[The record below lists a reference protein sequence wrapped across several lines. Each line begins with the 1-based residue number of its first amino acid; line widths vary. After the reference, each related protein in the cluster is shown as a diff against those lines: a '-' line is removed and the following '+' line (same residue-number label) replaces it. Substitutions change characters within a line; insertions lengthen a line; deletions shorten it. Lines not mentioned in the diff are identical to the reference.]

1 MNICLR
7 YFRVRCSWRRTS
19 ISKLT
24 YIYKE
29 NDTKEQD
36 TKEQHTSEL
45 ENPKI
50 EMIELIKEWYKWKK
64 SFSEIKY
71 KLEKIAN

>member
-1 MNICLR
+1 MI
-7 YFRVRCSWRRTS
+7 
-19 ISKLT
+19 
-24 YIYKE
+24 
-29 NDTKEQD
+29 QD